1 MRTTMCRPRTGPP
14 PADSQDP
21 GPSRVVMRARQGI
34 PRHTFRRVRFVMV
47 GDLRNTMFPV
57 TSLEHRAGS
66 HRHQFSDPGALEP
79 GRCRQA
85 PHLSRRR
92 PMRPNRRTVLGL
104 SAAGLVATALAAC
117 SSGSASGGADDLSTI
132 GFVAVGPEGAWR
144 QANEQNIQETFTE
157 EAGFELKFAPAT
169 NLDQKS
175 QIDAFTSFVDEGVDL
190 ILLSATEGSGW
201 EASLE
206 RAQEAEIP
214 VVLIDRGIEPDDT
227 SLYVTR
233 IAPDNIEVA
242 SLVANW
248 AAETFPDGA
257 NYVTLEGPAGVSVVN
272 ERNEGF
278 DEVMAEHPELVEVD
292 SQTANWSTEE
302 AKSVFETMLKA
313 QNNDIQFVFAQND
326 EMGLGA
332 VQAIEEAG
340 LTPGE
345 DVKIATIDG
354 TKNALEAL
362 ADGDLS
368 FVAEYNPLFG
378 ETALD
383 AVNKTLAGEEVDS
396 YIIVPSETFDSSE
409 AASTALPDRKF

>member
-1 MRTTMCRPRTGPP
+1 MATTKR
-14 PADSQDP
+14 
-21 GPSRVVMRARQGI
+21 SRG
-34 PRHTFRRVRFVMV
+34 FY
-47 GDLRNTMFPV
+47 
-57 TSLEHRAGS
+57 
-66 HRHQFSDPGALEP
+66 
-79 GRCRQA
+79 
-85 PHLSRRR
+85 
-92 PMRPNRRTVLGL
+92 
-104 SAAGLVATALAAC
+104 GLVGMSVLALGISAC
-117 SSGSASGGADDLSTI
+117 GGGDAGGASGESGESGGGDLSTI

-242 SLVANW
+242 SSVANW